1 MTALSPADRA
11 LVEEMRA
18 RPLGPYSPNLQRVL
32 NQFRSAPAQD
42 KEALVCL
49 EPGRRWALAR
59 LGARGAPVAIDHNRV
74 FTDLAEAEWYV
85 FCERWRRHR
94 GQALDQG

>member
-1 MTALSPADRA
+1 MKELSPEDRA

-32 NQFRSAPAQD
+32 NQFRSVPAQG
-42 KEALVCL
+42 KEVLVCV

-59 LGARGAPVAIDHNRV
+59 LGARGQRVAIDHNRV
-74 FTDLAEAEWYV
+74 FTDLAEAEWFV

-94 GQALDQG
+94 GQSLD